1 MKKIILLGILISIFS
16 VQNNYGQ
23 IKKYG
28 KVSVEEF
35 NNTETELG
43 EVNAIVLFKKEK
55 VSFEYTGEKW
65 SIITEI
71 HERIKLLNKEG
82 VDNAT
87 KKIRFYTGG
96 NSKEKISI
104 KATTYNIEGSKVVKT
119 KLKKKNIFEKEVNK
133 YWSSKSF
140 TMPNLKEGS
149 IVEWK
154 YVRTSNLWRIEDVVF
169 QNNIPTKYFKATIK
183 IPEYFDFK
191 PNPSK
196 YYGTKIEKIRKR
208 RVIKYSYAG
217 KESVY
222 EKTTTKHE
230 GEIVFT
236 ENIYKIE
243 QKNIKA
249 LKEEPFINNIENYR
263 GKVEFEMVGTK
274 FPNTMYK
281 SYSYTWDDV
290 TKSIYELSSFG
301 GELKKSNYFK
311 NDLAKIVSGVTTKE
325 DKINTIFNFVKTK
338 VKWDDYNGFTVNKGV
353 RKAYKEGNG
362 NIAEI
367 NFILIAM
374 LREAGIEVN
383 PILVSTRSHGIP
395 LFPTREGFNYVIAGV
410 ELENEVVL
418 LDASEAYSTPN
429 VLPCR
434 ALNWQ
439 GRIIRKHGS
448 SAVIDLFPKVY
459 SIDTKKL
466 IVKIDEQGNI
476 TGSLRSSYN
485 NLSALINRKKYAK
498 LDEES
503 LIENME
509 GRYKPIEIEKIRV
522 TNKNKLDKPFAI
534 SLQYKADSQVEIIEN
549 KMYFSP
555 MFFLQETE
563 NFFKSETRDFPVDF
577 ASAWL
582 DNYKIVIQIPEGY
595 EIEKLPENFEINS
608 ENNVGSFSYIATVK
622 GNNIL
627 FTITTKINSPII
639 PYNLYKEL
647 KNFFSETILKQKEKV
662 VLVKK

>member
-1 MKKIILLGILISIFS
+1 MLLGILISIFS

-43 EVNAIVLFKKEK
+43 ESNAIVLFKKEK
-55 VSFEYTGEKW
+55 VSFEYTGDRW

-71 HERIKLLNKEG
+71 HERIKILNKEG
-82 VDNAT
+82 VENAT

-96 NSKEKISI
+96 NTKEKVSL
-104 KATTYNIEGSKVVKT
+104 KATTYNVEGSKVLKT
-119 KLKKKNIFEKEVNK
+119 KLKKKNIFEKEENK

-191 PNPSK
+191 PSSSK
-196 YYGTKIEKIRKR
+196 YYSANIEKNRNR

-222 EKTTTKHE
+222 DKVTTKHE
-230 GEIVFT
+230 GEIEFI

-274 FPNTMYK
+274 FPNSMYK
-281 SYSYTWDDV
+281 SYSHTWDDV
-290 TKSIYELSSFG
+290 TKSIYELSNFG
-301 GELKKSNYFK
+301 GELKKSRYFK
-311 NDLAKIVSGVTTKE
+311 DDLAKIVSSTITKE

-383 PILVSTRSHGIP
+383 PILISTRSHGIP

-429 VLPCR
+429 VLPRR

-448 SAVIDLFPKVY
+448 SAIINLFPKVY

-503 LIENME
+503 LIENIE
-509 GRYKPIEIEKIRV
+509 EKNKPIEIEKIRV

-563 NFFKSETRDFPVDF
+563 NVFKSETRDFPVDY

-595 EIEKLPENFEINS
+595 KIEKLPENFEINS

-622 GNNIL
+622 ENNIFL
-627 FTITTKINSPII
+627 TIITKINSPII

-647 KNFFSETILKQKEKV
+647 KDFFSETILKQKEKII
-662 VLVKK
+662 LIKK